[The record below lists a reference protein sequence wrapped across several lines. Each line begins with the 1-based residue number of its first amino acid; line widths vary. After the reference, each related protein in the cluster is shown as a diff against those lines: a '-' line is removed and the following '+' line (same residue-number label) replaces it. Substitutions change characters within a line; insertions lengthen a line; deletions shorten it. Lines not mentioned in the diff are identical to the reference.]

1 MSYRT
6 LLKLAAGG
14 TATVY
19 VGEAPNASR
28 EILAIKKPHP
38 HLFDDPRFIT
48 ALRREAAIASRLD
61 HPNVVRVREL
71 VTEGD
76 TALLVMDY
84 VDGVS
89 LSDLIRAW
97 DSDRTNDSLGPAIR
111 IALDVCAGLGAA
123 HALKGPGGE
132 SLGVI
137 HRDVSPQNVLID
149 SSGVAKLADF
159 GLTRSIAFGDRST
172 TDGVLKGKAGY
183 LAPEYVRGAPIDQR
197 IDIFALGV
205 VIWESITK
213 RRLFRG
219 ENEADTLQ
227 RILKTEIP
235 SVASEH
241 ISPDLAKDLDALLA
255 RALARSPADRFP
267 NVAELAAE
275 LRSLAERH
283 RLVIDHGAV
292 KTSFGPTVRAAIE
305 KQKTAIALARS
316 SGGSKSTKPSRSR
329 NVTVALVSAV
339 VVVLGLFCLHAFSK
353 KDPIAPSPLEVS
365 ATPDPTSPP
374 ASSEFEIIDSIP
386 IASSSANVSAAS
398 SAQHSNHRVVRS
410 KTPDSPS
417 TSTTTSADPPQPRP
431 NPY

>member
-1 MSYRT
+1 MSYRA

-19 VGEAPNASR
+19 VGVSTNASR
-28 EILAIKKPHP
+28 EIVAIKKPHP
-38 HLFDDPRFIT
+38 HLFDDPRFLT

-71 VTEGD
+71 VSEGD
-76 TALLVMDY
+76 AVELVMDY
-84 VDGVS
+84 VDGIS

-97 DSDRTNDSLGPAIR
+97 DSDANENSLAAALR
-111 IALDVCAGLGAA
+111 IALDVCAGLAAA
-123 HALKGPGGE
+123 HALKDSNGE

-137 HRDVSPQNVLID
+137 HRDVSPQNVLIGTD
-149 SSGVAKLADF
+149 GIAKLADF

-213 RRLFRG
+213 QRLFSG

-227 RILKTEIP
+227 RILKTEVP
-235 SVASEH
+235 SVASKI
-241 ISPDLAKDLDALLA
+241 ISDELAKDLDAILQHALA
-255 RALARSPADRFP
+255 RAPADRFA
-267 NVAELAAE
+267 NVGELSAELTAFAG
-275 LRSLAERH
+275 RH
-283 RLVIDHGAV
+283 RIAIDHAAV
-292 KTSFGPTVRAAIE
+292 KASFGPSVLEAIQKQEKAITIARASSEPKPRPSRARNV
-305 KQKTAIALARS
+305 TIALAA
-316 SGGSKSTKPSRSR
+316 T
-329 NVTVALVSAV
+329 
-339 VVVLGLFCLHAFSK
+339 VVLVVGLFGLHAFSK

-365 ATPDPTSPP
+365 AEPDPTNAP
-374 ASSEFEIIDSIP
+374 ASSEFEIIDAIP
-386 IASSSANVSAAS
+386 TTSTSSGAAASSSA
-398 SAQHSNHRVVRS
+398 QRSNHHVVRS
-410 KTPDSPS
+410 KQPDLPHA
-417 TSTTTSADPPQPRP
+417 SAAPPQPRP

>member
-19 VGEAPNASR
+19 VGAESTSPNA
-28 EILAIKKPHP
+28 IVAIKKPHP

-71 VTEGD
+71 VSDGD
-76 TALLVMDY
+76 HVELVMDY

-97 DSDRTNDSLGPAIR
+97 EADAAEGTLGAALQ
-111 IALDVCAGLGAA
+111 IALDVCAGLSAA
-123 HALKGPGGE
+123 HALKDERGE
-132 SLGVI
+132 PLGVI

-213 RRLFRG
+213 QRLFRG

-235 SVASEH
+235 SVASKN
-241 ISPDLAKDLDALLA
+241 ISAALAHDLDAILKQALA
-255 RALARSPADRFP
+255 RAPADRYA
-267 NVAELAAE
+267 NVAELSTA
-275 LRSLAERH
+275 LTSLAEKH
-283 RLVIDHGAV
+283 HLVIGHAAV
-292 KTSFGPTVRAAIE
+292 MASFGTTARAAIE
-305 KQKTAIALARS
+305 TQRAAIDLAKKQSTS
-316 SGGSKSTKPSRSR
+316 SIKSSRSR
-329 NVTVALVSAV
+329 KVTIAFIFGASMVAV
-339 VVVLGLFCLHAFSK
+339 VVAFFGAHAFSK
-353 KDPIAPSPLEVS
+353 KDPIAPSPLEVAPES
-365 ATPDPTSPP
+365 SSPP
-374 ASSEFEIIDSIP
+374 AASEFEIIDSISV
-386 IASSSANVSAAS
+386 ASSSPTDVNAAGSARRVPP
-398 SAQHSNHRVVRS
+398 RVVRS
-410 KTPDSPS
+410 KNSEPPS
-417 TSTTTSADPPQPRP
+417 ASTTSPQPRP

>member
-19 VGEAPNASR
+19 VGVASTSAR
-28 EILAIKKPHP
+28 EIVAIKKPHP

-48 ALRREAAIASRLD
+48 ALRREALIASRLD

-71 VTEGD
+71 VGEGESVE
-76 TALLVMDY
+76 LVMDY

-89 LSDLIRAW
+89 LADLIRAW
-97 DSDRTNDSLGPAIR
+97 DADGKQDTLGAAIR
-111 IALDVCAGLGAA
+111 IALDVCAGLSAA
-123 HALKGPGGE
+123 HALKGDDGE

-137 HRDVSPQNVLID
+137 HRDVSPQNVLIGTN
-149 SSGVAKLADF
+149 GVAKLADF
-159 GLTRSIAFGDRST
+159 GLTRSVAFGDRST

-213 RRLFRG
+213 QRLFRG

-235 SVASEH
+235 SVASEK
-241 ISPDLAKDLDALLA
+241 IVGDLATDLDAILKQALA
-255 RALARSPADRFP
+255 RAPADRFS
-267 NVAELAAE
+267 NVEELSSA
-275 LRSLAERH
+275 LTTFAERH
-283 RLVIDHGAV
+283 HLAFDHAAV
-292 KTSFGPTVRAAIE
+292 KASFGSTVSAAIQ
-305 KQKTAIALARS
+305 KQHDAIALAQS
-316 SGGSKSTKPSRSR
+316 ATAPSTKPSRSR
-329 NVTVALVSAV
+329 NVTIALVSTVLIV
-339 VVVLGLFCLHAFSK
+339 VGLFGAHAFSK
-353 KDPIAPSPLEVS
+353 KDPITPSPLEAS

-374 ASSEFEIIDSIP
+374 ASSEFEIIDAIP
-386 IASSSANVSAAS
+386 LASASANTSASSSA
-398 SAQHSNHRVVRS
+398 QHATHRVVRS
-410 KTPDSPS
+410 KPADLPS
-417 TSTTTSADPPQPRP
+417 GSTAPQQPRP

>member
-19 VGEAPNASR
+19 VGAASTSPNA
-28 EILAIKKPHP
+28 IVAIKKPHP

-71 VTEGD
+71 VSDGEVVE
-76 TALLVMDY
+76 LVMEY

-97 DSDRTNDSLGPAIR
+97 EADGTEGTLGAALQ
-111 IALDVCAGLGAA
+111 IALDVCAGLSAA
-123 HALKGPGGE
+123 HALKDERGE
-132 SLGVI
+132 PLGVI
-137 HRDVSPQNVLID
+137 HRDVSPQNALIA

-213 RRLFRG
+213 QRLFRG

-235 SVASEH
+235 SVASKH
-241 ISPDLAKDLDALLA
+241 IPTALSQDLDAILKQALA
-255 RALARSPADRFP
+255 RAPADRYA
-267 NVAELAAE
+267 NVAELSAA
-275 LRSLAERH
+275 LTSFAEKH
-283 RLVIDHGAV
+283 QLVIGHAAV
-292 KTSFGPTVRAAIE
+292 TASFGTTARAAIE
-305 KQKTAIALARS
+305 TQRAAIDSAKKQTAS
-316 SGGSKSTKPSRSR
+316 SIKPSRSR
-329 NVTVALVSAV
+329 SVTIAVILGASMVALVVGFFGA
-339 VVVLGLFCLHAFSK
+339 HAFSK
-353 KDPIAPSPLEVS
+353 KDPIAPSPLEAS
-365 ATPDPTSPP
+365 ATPESTSPP
-374 ASSEFEIIDSIP
+374 VSSEFEIIDSISVAS
-386 IASSSANVSAAS
+386 ASSTDVNAAAS
-398 SAQHSNHRVVRS
+398 ARRVPPRVVRS
-410 KTPDSPS
+410 KNSEPPS
-417 TSTTTSADPPQPRP
+417 ASTTSPQPRP

>member
-19 VGEAPNASR
+19 VGEASNASH

-48 ALRREAAIASRLD
+48 SLRREAAIASRLD

-71 VTEGD
+71 VTDGD
-76 TALLVMDY
+76 AVELVMDY

-97 DSDRTNDSLGPAIR
+97 DSDRTKDSLAPAIR

-123 HALKGPGGE
+123 HALKGDDGE

-137 HRDVSPQNVLID
+137 HRDVSPQNVLIG
-149 SSGVAKLADF
+149 SGGIAKLADF

-197 IDIFALGV
+197 IDMFALGV

-213 RRLFRG
+213 QRLFRG

-235 SVASEH
+235 SVASEN
-241 ISPDLAKDLDALLA
+241 ISGELAKDLDSLLQH
-255 RALARSPADRFP
+255 ALARSPADRFA
-267 NVAELAAE
+267 NVDELAAD
-275 LRSLAERH
+275 LKALAERH
-283 RLVIDHGAV
+283 RLVIDHAAV
-292 KTSFGPTVRAAIE
+292 KASFGPTVRSAIE
-305 KQKTAIALARS
+305 KQKNEIALARKRET
-316 SGGSKSTKPSRSR
+316 KSTKSSRR
-329 NVTVALVSAV
+329 PNVTIALVAAV
-339 VVVLGLFCLHAFSK
+339 VLVTGLFGFQAFSK
-353 KDPIAPSPLEVS
+353 KDPVAPSPLEAS

-386 IASSSANVSAAS
+386 VASSSANVSEAS

-410 KTPDSPS
+410 KAPDSPG
-417 TSTTTSADPPQPRP
+417 TSTAPPQPRP